1 MRYRN
6 LKNRLRLIACKCFGS
21 VLIFLFISSCSNNN
35 KTADAYGN
43 FESDEVVVGAEESG
57 RLMQL
62 TINEGDVVK
71 IGDVVGRIDTTM
83 LVIKRQQL
91 QASHAALDARLNQ
104 IAKAAMVQKAQ
115 LELLQ
120 KEEKRSK
127 ELAAENA
134 ITVQKLDQIE
144 GETRIAQRQLEQI
157 ISQTDQVKAEQKV
170 IDVQISA
177 IDEQISRCVIVAPVE
192 GTVLQKYCEQGEL
205 VVVGK
210 PLFKLADLRNMHLRA
225 YVSGSQ
231 LSDIQIGASV
241 TVKFDNG
248 KNGFYETE
256 GTVAWIASS
265 AEFTPKIIQT
275 KEERV
280 DLVYAIKILV
290 QNNGQIKIGMPGEV
304 VFKSLVND

>member
-1 MRYRN
+1 
-6 LKNRLRLIACKCFGS
+6 LII
-21 VLIFLFISSCSNNN
+21 LIISSCSNND
-35 KTADAYGN
+35 KSADAYGN

-57 RLMQL
+57 RLL
-62 TINEGDVVK
+62 LFTINEGDVVK
-71 IGDVVGRIDTTM
+71 LGDVAGRIDTTM

-91 QASHAALDARLNQ
+91 QASLAALDARLNQ
-104 IAKAAMVQKAQ
+104 IAKTAMVQKAQ

-120 KEEKRSK
+120 KEEMRSK

-170 IDVQISA
+170 IDAQMSA
-177 IDEQISRCVIVAPVE
+177 VDEQIRRCDIVAPVE

-210 PLFKLADLRNMHLRA
+210 PLFKLADLRNMYLRA

-248 KNGFYETE
+248 KNGFYETA

-304 VFKSLVND
+304 VFKPLVND

>member
-1 MRYRN
+1 
-6 LKNRLRLIACKCFGS
+6 LII
-21 VLIFLFISSCSNNN
+21 LIISSCSNND
-35 KTADAYGN
+35 KSADAYGN
-43 FESDEVVVGAEESG
+43 FESNEVVVGAEESG
-57 RLMQL
+57 RLL
-62 TINEGDVVK
+62 LFTVNEGDVVK
-71 IGDVVGRIDTTM
+71 VGDLAGRIDTTM

-104 IAKAAMVQKAQ
+104 IAKTAMVQKAQ

-144 GETRIAQRQLEQI
+144 GESRIAQRQLEQI

-170 IDVQISA
+170 IDAQMSA
-177 IDEQISRCVIVAPVE
+177 VDEQIRRCDIVAPVE

-256 GTVAWIASS
+256 GSVAWIASS

-304 VFKSLVND
+304 VFKPLVND